1 MEKLNNNRIKQVR
14 LEQKKKQKEVASFL
28 GITEQALSYYERG
41 KREPKLETWQK
52 LADYFGVSV
61 GYLQGI
67 SSDTQLDKLNEFFD
81 PLIYAIDLYKNIVT
95 KPDTEKTTVDLS
107 NRDLKMLEL
116 GFSLCETLVKRYKK
130 FMFTVD
136 GDLTDKGIQ
145 EIYDKVI
152 SSVAVTIDI
161 NDLSTTD
168 TSNNDP
174 DAKD

>member
-1 MEKLNNNRIKQVR
+1 MNRIKELRKSKNVTLQ
-14 LEQKKKQKEVASFL
+14 EVSEKTGISITSLSF
-28 GITEQALSYYERG
+28 YEKGQRN
-41 KREPKLETWQK
+41 PKIETWQK
-52 LADYFGVSV
+52 LATYFDVSV
-61 GYLQGI
+61 GYLQGV
-67 SSDTQLDKLNEFFD
+67 SSDKQLDKLNEFFD
-81 PLIYAIDLYKNIVT
+81 PLIYAVDLYKNIVT

-107 NRDLKMLEL
+107 KRDLKMLEL

-136 GDLTDKGIQ
+136 GDLTDKDIQ

-168 TSNNDP
+168 TSNDDP